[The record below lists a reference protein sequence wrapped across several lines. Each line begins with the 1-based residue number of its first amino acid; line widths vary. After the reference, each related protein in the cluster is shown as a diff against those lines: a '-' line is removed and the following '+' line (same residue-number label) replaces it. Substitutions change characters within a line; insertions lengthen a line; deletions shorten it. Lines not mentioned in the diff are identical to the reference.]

1 MKLFRS
7 LLFKK
12 NYKWFDRNRKRI
24 VSEHEGEYV
33 LISQNRMWG
42 YYNDIGSAI
51 KDAKKRGFIP
61 GRYMI
66 HECQME
72 EQVYYL

>member
-7 LLFKK
+7 LLCRI
-12 NYKWFDRNRKRI
+12 NYRWFDRNRKRI
-24 VSEHEGEYV
+24 VPGLEGKYV
-33 LISQNRMWG
+33 IIAQKRMWG
-42 YYNDIGSAI
+42 YYDDIHSALN
-51 KDAKKRGFIP
+51 DAKRRVGIS

-72 EQVYYL
+72 EPVYYI